1 MMSLFTT
8 LEWETK
14 DLEFLLKIQDGILGL
29 SFTGPDT
36 IRFRFDRGDSLRT
49 EETFV
54 VLKPPQK
61 VPFTIEEFADQF
73 LIRSGNLSVE
83 IGKKPFGFRLRTS
96 NGSLEL
102 GMAVPE
108 AVEILGNTSTARFQL
123 AHEERI
129 YGLGQ
134 DPMAQLNHRH
144 QERRMWQEW
153 GGLRRSGNAGIP
165 FLISDRG
172 YSILLNSAWP
182 SRFAIGRAEVVE
194 AVPKFGL
201 EWARPPWGRDIPSG
215 ETHPD
220 QMAII
225 LDEGIMDLFIQVKP
239 SVDGLLSGYVD
250 LTGHAPMLPKW
261 AFGFIQCKNRYRTQ
275 DELLWLA
282 QEFRKRGIPADVL
295 VIDWLWFKEFG
306 DLEWRKSTFPDAP
319 ATFKELESMGF
330 RVMQAQHP
338 FIDKTSLKYEQFKLK
353 GYLNQDPVDTRPTF
367 DHSNPEARA
376 AWWHEIKRLY
386 EDGIRGY
393 WTDMG
398 ELEVHLEGTR
408 SYLGS
413 RERVHNLYSLL
424 WTQGLYENQ
433 RKDYGTRVFSL
444 PRTAYAG
451 IQRNSAALWSN
462 DISATWEVFK
472 DQVVIGQ
479 GVCLSGQQY
488 WCTDIGGFFTDQT
501 FSAELYIRWLEWGVF
516 CPIMRTH
523 GTRPDNEPWS
533 FGPEAERIISG
544 FIRLRYRLLPYI
556 YSCARQVTDSGTPM
570 MRAMCVDFADDPVAI
585 AQEHQFMFGPA
596 FLVAPVV
603 EKAARTRR
611 VYLPEGNWYDFWT
624 DQKFSGKQWVTVPA
638 TLGSIPLFVRAGSL
652 VPMGPVLQH
661 VFEKPVDAIEVH
673 IYQDGPAQFTLYDD
687 DGLTFQYETG
697 QYVKTLLGVDA
708 SGNFST
714 VVIDGDASLIPTGRR
729 YLPVFHPERQPEP
742 YIEVD
747 CDLEGNGKCMIHAL
761 IINPIGNADV
771 DVTLH
776 LPDGWRSQDALQAGA
791 SVFGLRH
798 ITWSVF
804 PTAEA
809 LPVYYRAELSFEI
822 VRGDQKIQFNRCLQW
837 GSGWASRWQM
847 VGHFDNQD
855 GNGLERPTLVESQ
868 PDLLSYPTGAGTA
881 TWNRNLAAEF
891 NPNGYVD
898 FKSNALPDPG
908 LQGAAY
914 ARCRI
919 WADQEMDAYLEVTG
933 DPNLKIWVNGDLAFT
948 SKEIVL
954 RQVISQHIHLNL
966 GWNPILVKAAMNFEK
981 PWSGREYGFT
991 LRVVD
996 EQGNVNEEVKY
1007 SPS

>member
-1 MMSLFTT
+1 MNLVNI
-8 LEWETK
+8 LGWEIRNQ
-14 DLEFLLKIQDGILGL
+14 ELLAKTQEGILGF

-36 IRFRFDRGDSLRT
+36 LRIRFDRGETLRS

-54 VLKPPQK
+54 VIHPPEALSLG
-61 VPFTIEEFADQF
+61 VEEHAD
-73 LIRSGNLSVE
+73 LILVRNSVYCLE
-83 IGKKPFGFRLRTS
+83 IRKKPFGWRLLSSAGRY
-96 NGSLEL
+96 LL
-102 GMAVPE
+102 GTPAPGAIE
-108 AVEILGNTSTARFQL
+108 FCDNTSIARFL
-123 AHEERI
+123 LEPDERI

-134 DPMAQLNHRH
+134 DPMAQLNHRN

-153 GGLRRSGNAGIP
+153 GGYRRSGNAGIP
-165 FLISDRG
+165 FMFSDRG

-182 SRFAIGRAEVVE
+182 ARFAIGRAEVVE
-194 AVPKFGL
+194 ALPKFAQA
-201 EWARPPWGRDIPSG
+201 WAPPPWGRDISSG

-220 QMAII
+220 ELAII

-239 SVDGLLSGYVD
+239 SVDELLSGYVD
-250 LTGHAPMLPKW
+250 LTGHSPMLPKW

-275 DELLWLA
+275 DELLWVA
-282 QEFRKRGIPADVL
+282 KEFRNRGIPADVL

-319 ATFKELESMGF
+319 GAFKQLESLGF

-338 FIDKTSLKYEQFKLK
+338 FIDKTSLKYEQFKQQ
-353 GYLNQDPVDTRPTF
+353 GFLNEDFVETRPTF
-367 DHSNPEARA
+367 DHSNPEARK

-408 SYLGS
+408 SFLGS

-433 RKDYGTRVFSL
+433 RRDYGTRVFSL
-444 PRTAYAG
+444 PRTAFAG

-462 DISATWEVFK
+462 DISATWDVFK

-488 WCTDIGGFFTDQT
+488 WCTDIGGFFTDST
-501 FSAELYIRWLEWGVF
+501 FSAELFIRWLEWGVF
-516 CPIMRTH
+516 CPILRTH

-556 YSCARQVTDSGTPM
+556 YSLARQITDSGIPM
-570 MRAMCVDFADDPVAI
+570 MRAMCIDFADDSIAV

-603 EKAARTRR
+603 EKGSRTRQ
-611 VYLPEGNWYDFWT
+611 VYLPDGEWYDFWT
-624 DQKFSGKQWVTVPA
+624 DHKYSGKQWVTVPA
-638 TLGSIPLFVRAGSL
+638 PLGSIPLFVRAGSII
-652 VPMGPVLQH
+652 PMGPVLQH
-661 VFEKPVDAIEVH
+661 VFEKPTDTLEVH
-673 IYQDGPAQFTLYDD
+673 IYPGGPGQFTLYED
-687 DGLTFQYETG
+687 DGLSFDYESG
-697 QYVKTLLGVDA
+697 RYAKTILHVDA
-708 SGNFST
+708 GNTFGT
-714 VVIDGDASLIPTGRR
+714 DFVEGDPSFIPSGRR
-729 YLPVFHPERQPEP
+729 YLPVLHPERQPEP

-747 CDLEGNGKCMIHAL
+747 CDLEGNGNCTIHAL
-761 IINPIGNADV
+761 IFNPFGSAGVNVA
-771 DVTLH
+771 LH
-776 LPDGWRSQDALQAGA
+776 LPDGWHSREALQV
-791 SVFGLRH
+791 SEYVSGLKH
-798 ITWSVF
+798 ITWTVF
-804 PTAEA
+804 PTADA
-809 LPVYYRAELSFEI
+809 LPVYHRAELSFQ
-822 VRGDQKIQFNRCLQW
+822 VNQGDQTSQFSRCLQW

-847 VGHFDNQD
+847 VGHFDNED
-855 GNGLERPTLVESQ
+855 RLGLERSTMVETY
-868 PDLLSYPTGAGTA
+868 PDLVSYLTGTGTA
-881 TWNRNLAAEF
+881 SWNRNLEAEF
-891 NPNGYVD
+891 NPFGYVD
-898 FKSNALPDPG
+898 FKSAALADPG
-908 LQGAAY
+908 LQGVAY

-919 WADQEMDAYLEVTG
+919 WTEQDMDAYLEVTG
-933 DPNLKIWVNGDLAFT
+933 DPNLKIWVRGELFFT
-948 SKEIVL
+948 CNDIVL
-954 RQVISQHIHLNL
+954 RQVIPQPVHLNR
-966 GWNPILVKAAMNFEK
+966 GWNPILVKTAMNFEK

-996 EQGNVNEEVKY
+996 DQGNVNEEVRY